1 MAYVQLSKCNTRETL
16 LLLSRCNRDLGFFR
30 LSSNRFLVQLGAL
43 NAFAYP
49 LGQAYIT
56 SNVWQ
61 LQGKN
66 YVFRMFVGTNKYGK
80 RKLYTLHNSRI
91 LLVFC
96 LFWIGDNNTL
106 NVLQWPT
113 MAYNRVYHWH
123 SVFTLFSLSALVR
136 HSMALC
142 VILALGKPW
151 HYPFSALVLYLGTC
165 RKPCF
170 CSVPCLAL
178 ALLVT
183 LCQNSNRVQSWKRC
197 KNTNIAS
204 YVMG

>member
-1 MAYVQLSKCNTRETL
+1 MTISFRLACLVLDFWQWPMFTFQGTIQGKTL
-16 LLLSRCNRDLGFFR
+16 LLLSRCFRDFGFFR

-49 LGQAYIT
+49 LGQAYNT
-56 SNVWQ
+56 SNVWR
-61 LQGKN
+61 LQVKN

-80 RKLYTLHNSRI
+80 RKLYTLHNSRNC
-91 LLVFC
+91 FAFR

-142 VILALGKPW
+142 VILARPAAWPGL
-151 HYPFSALVLYLGTC
+151 AVVLHTRISRAY
-165 RKPCF
+165 
-170 CSVPCLAL
+170 
-178 ALLVT
+178 
-183 LCQNSNRVQSWKRC
+183 
-197 KNTNIAS
+197 I
-204 YVMG
+204 